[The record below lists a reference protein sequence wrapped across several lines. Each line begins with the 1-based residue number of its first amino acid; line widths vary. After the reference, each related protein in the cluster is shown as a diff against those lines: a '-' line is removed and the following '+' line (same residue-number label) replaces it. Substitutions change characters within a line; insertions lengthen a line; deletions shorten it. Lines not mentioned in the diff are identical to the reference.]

1 MYQNKLITANHRQGI
16 TLLEIL
22 IAFAVMLFLAAIVIG
37 SFAQFRN
44 SKVLDTATEEIVS
57 VLAKARGKT
66 LASVNATTY
75 GVHFETA
82 QVVLFSGAA
91 YNASA
96 LDNEVYVLDPA
107 LEISSIALSGG
118 GADVIFARL
127 TGKADRNGTI
137 TVRVKS
143 DISKSRTITLHGTGI
158 AGVN

>member
-1 MYQNKLITANHRQGI
+1 MYRNAHITKHRRRGI

-22 IAFAVMLFLAAIVIG
+22 MALAVMLFLAAIVIG

-75 GVHFETA
+75 GVHFEA
-82 QVVLFSGAA
+82 SQVVLFSGAA
-91 YNASA
+91 YNPSA
-96 LDNEVYVLDPA
+96 PDNEMYVLDPA

-118 GADVIFARL
+118 GADVVFARL
-127 TGKADRNGTI
+127 TGKADRSGTI

-143 DISKSRTITLHGTGI
+143 DISKTRTVTLHETGI